1 MNDEQYQNL
10 ITEKNYKSYQ
20 GDLASRFL
28 ARKLKKH
35 IESPILD
42 IGAGTGAL
50 VKKLRNNG
58 FKAFGTDPVPRSKSI
73 QKGNITE
80 IKFSDNSF
88 NTIFCSE
95 VIEHLSDKQ
104 ISKGIIEIKRVL
116 AEGGNLI
123 ITVPFNENLE
133 NNSFICPESG
143 HKFHKVGHLQS
154 FTKEM
159 IKKILED
166 NNFTV
171 IFLKIFP
178 IGVITKLS
186 LGWLFYPI
194 FLKFNYECISKTII
208 IVAKKNN

>member
-133 NNSFICPESG
+133 NNSFICPECG